1 MFDCQE
7 RLATEGCLQARRTIP
22 VRNILSLTAFTPNF
36 EVKRL
41 NPGVLKHFTGL
52 DSSLRGIILMAK
64 PPDDQTFDRVVC
76 LINDA
81 LKVN

>member
-1 MFDCQE
+1 MKTY
-7 RLATEGCLQARRTIP
+7 LVTYKL
-22 VRNILSLTAFTPNF
+22 
-36 EVKRL
+36 K
-41 NPGVLKHFTGL
+41 GVLKHFIGL